1 MTETD
6 PEKRPIGYARVS
18 TYGQTLDS
26 QLEQL
31 RAVGCRNIYREKV
44 TGARADRRE
53 LNRMLGKLAPGELVT
68 VTRIDRLA
76 RSTFDLFAIVKQIVD
91 AKAQVRS
98 SPSGGAGAGAGA
110 GNLSPFPNTP
120 RTPNPAFGDRDRS
133 ARLGPSRRR
142 RGSRRCGTPP
152 AAARRRCNP
161 ALLDE
166 RRLRPCAAEAPV
178 RHQGLGSVSRR
189 AKRFPS
195 RFSR

>member
-1 MTETD
+1 MIAAPLVT
-6 PEKRPIGYARVS
+6 PARRS
-18 TYGQTLDS
+18 I
-26 QLEQL
+26 QL
-31 RAVGCRNIYREKV
+31 RQMLDNLALD
-44 TGARADRRE
+44 AD
-53 LNRMLGKLAPGELVT
+53 MMM

-110 GNLSPFPNTP
+110 GNLSPFSNTP

-142 RGSRRCGTPP
+142 RGSRRCGRRQ

-161 ALLDE
+161 TLLDE

-178 RHQGLGSVSRR
+178 RHQGLALSAGGPSASHRASRVEGSDRPAS
-189 AKRFPS
+189 
-195 RFSR
+195 